1 MAHTYL
7 GFLTVVLC
15 QMRLHNNPTREFYNV
30 EIPWRE
36 SLHMLYAVSGLIM
49 IRSIFRVVEYVMGN
63 DGYPLSHEW
72 TLYIFDS
79 VLMFLVTIIFY
90 IRYPNKLQQVIGN
103 NEDVRMISQSDDG
116 KV

>member
-1 MAHTYL
+1 ML
-7 GFLTVVLC
+7 F
-15 QMRLHNNPTREFYNV
+15 QIRLQNYPTSDSYNPNV
-30 EIPWRE
+30 PGME

-49 IRSIFRVVEYVMGN
+49 IRSIFRVVEYLMGN

-79 VLMFLVTIIFY
+79 VLMLLVTTIFY
-90 IRYPNKLQQVIGN
+90 LRYPSKLQQVIRD